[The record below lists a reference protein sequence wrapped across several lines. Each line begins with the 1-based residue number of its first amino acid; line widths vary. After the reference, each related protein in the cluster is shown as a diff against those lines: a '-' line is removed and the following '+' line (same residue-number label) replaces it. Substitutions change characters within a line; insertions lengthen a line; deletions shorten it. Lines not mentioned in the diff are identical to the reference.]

1 MAQQLMNLTIIHED
15 VGSIPG
21 LAQWI
26 KEPTLLWAVV
36 LVADPAPDPT
46 LLRLWHRPA
55 AVGLIGPLAWDLP
68 YASGTALKQNKQKKG
83 NAIFLIG
90 FSK

>member
-1 MAQQLMNLTIIHED
+1 MSPHCDTVETNPTCMHED
-15 VGSIPG
+15 VGLIPG
-21 LAQWI
+21 PDQCVKDLA
-26 KEPTLLWAVV
+26 LLW
-36 LVADPAPDPT
+36 LCQ
-46 LLRLWHRPA
+46 RPA

-90 FSK
+90 FGK